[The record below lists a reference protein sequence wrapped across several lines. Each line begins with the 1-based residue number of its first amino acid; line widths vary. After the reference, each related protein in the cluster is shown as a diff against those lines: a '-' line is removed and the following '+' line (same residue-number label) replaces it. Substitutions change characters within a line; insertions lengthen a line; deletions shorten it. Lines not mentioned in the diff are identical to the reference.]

1 MAGDILT
8 LPDLANSLELLRDS
22 HCQSLYEGELAEAII
37 DWSVKT
43 GGLLRA
49 GDLSE
54 YRPQWVDPIHTLT
67 AAMMSGRSHQR
78 ARLSRPHGAQYCKGL
93 YV

>member
-37 DWSVKT
+37 DWSVKLAASFVLGT
-43 GGLLRA
+43 
-49 GDLSE
+49 
-54 YRPQWVDPIHTLT
+54 YRST
-67 AAMMSGRSHQR
+67 ARNGRSDTH
-78 ARLSRPHGAQYCKGL
+78 RLPRL
-93 YV
+93 